1 MKTSFYFLIVLI
13 FLGCKTKKIVSDE
26 TLDEYAKELDKLH
39 SEYEKNSFQVEFYDN
54 GFAKR
59 IGKINPDFLS
69 NAARIGIWSE
79 FYENGKLKETGEY
92 KADSYVNCC
101 IAGPC
106 DIIYSYKIG
115 EWKYY
120 HENGQ
125 LKAKGIYRIDKKHI
139 ETTCEGGD
147 EINIGFLN
155 ENWKF
160 YDKNGT
166 EIKLTE
172 KEVKEIEE
180 SGIVDEFDVM
190 GK

>member
-1 MKTSFYFLIVLI
+1 MKIPLYILI
-13 FLGCKTKKIVSDE
+13 LGCLFSCKSTKIVSE
-26 TLDEYAKELDKLH
+26 
-39 SEYEKNSFQVEFYDN
+39 SEQNSKKTEMVFYEN
-54 GFAKR
+54 GLLKS
-59 IGKINPDFLS
+59 IGQIDSDFLS
-69 NAARIGIWSE
+69 KAARIGLWSE

-92 KADSYVNCC
+92 KTDSYVNCC

-115 EWKYY
+115 EWNYY

-125 LKAKGIYRIDKKHI
+125 LKAKGIYIIDKKQI

-166 EIKLTE
+166 EIKPTE
-172 KEVKEIEE
+172 KQIQEIEE
-180 SGIVDEFDVM
+180 SGNVDEFDVM
-190 GK
+190 GE

>member
-1 MKTSFYFLIVLI
+1 MRIIFRYLIILTAFI
-13 FLGCKTKKIVSDE
+13 LFGCKSTKIVSE
-26 TLDEYAKELDKLH
+26 TIVRKTEM
-39 SEYEKNSFQVEFYDN
+39 EFYES
-54 GFAKR
+54 GLLKS
-59 IGKINPDFLS
+59 IGQIDSDFLS
-69 NAARIGIWSE
+69 KAARIGLWTE

-92 KADSYVNCC
+92 KTDSYVNCC

-115 EWKYY
+115 EWNYY

-125 LKAKGIYRIDKKHI
+125 LRAKGIYKIDKKHI

-166 EIKLTE
+166 EIRPTE
-172 KEVKEIEE
+172 KKIKEIEE

>member
-1 MKTSFYFLIVLI
+1 MKVPFYILI
-13 FLGCKTKKIVSDE
+13 FVCLLSCKSTKIVSE
-26 TLDEYAKELDKLH
+26 
-39 SEYEKNSFQVEFYDN
+39 SESISKKIEIEFYEN
-54 GFAKR
+54 GLLKS
-59 IGKINPDFLS
+59 IGQIDSDFLS
-69 NAARIGIWSE
+69 KAARIGLWSE

-92 KADSYVNCC
+92 KTDSYVNCC

-115 EWKYY
+115 EWNYY

-125 LKAKGIYRIDKKHI
+125 LRAKGIYKIDKKHI

-147 EINIGFLN
+147 EINVGFLN

-166 EIKLTE
+166 EIKPAE
-172 KEVKEIEE
+172 KEIKEIEE

>member
-1 MKTSFYFLIVLI
+1 MRIIFRYLIILAAFI
-13 FLGCKTKKIVSDE
+13 LFGCKSTKI
-26 TLDEYAKELDKLH
+26 A
-39 SEYEKNSFQVEFYDN
+39 SEPNSRKTEMEFYKN
-54 GFAKR
+54 GLLKN
-59 IGKINPDFLS
+59 IGQIDSNYLS
-69 NAARIGIWSE
+69 KAARIGSWSA

-92 KADSYVNCC
+92 KTDTYVNCC

-106 DIIYSYKIG
+106 DIIYSYKFG
-115 EWKYY
+115 EWNYY

-125 LKAKGIYRIDKKHI
+125 LRAKGIYKIDKKHI

-147 EINIGFLN
+147 EINSGFLN

-160 YDKNGT
+160 YDKKGI

-172 KEVKEIEE
+172 KEIKEIEKN
-180 SGIVDEFDVM
+180 GIVDEFDFM

>member
-1 MKTSFYFLIVLI
+1 MRIIFRYLIILAAFILFGYKSTKIASEPNSRKT
-13 FLGCKTKKIVSDE
+13 E
-26 TLDEYAKELDKLH
+26 M
-39 SEYEKNSFQVEFYDN
+39 EFYKN
-54 GFAKR
+54 GLLKN
-59 IGKINPDFLS
+59 IGQIDSNYLS
-69 NAARIGIWSE
+69 KAARIGSWSA

-92 KADSYVNCC
+92 KTDTYVNCC

-106 DIIYSYKIG
+106 DIIYSYKFG
-115 EWKYY
+115 EWNYY

-125 LKAKGIYRIDKKHI
+125 KHI

-147 EINIGFLN
+147 EINSGFLN

-160 YDKNGT
+160 YDKKGI

-172 KEVKEIEE
+172 KEIKEIEKN
-180 SGIVDEFDVM
+180 GIVDEFDFM